1 MIEEL
6 EGQATWF
13 DQDSW
18 FGKMSPEP
26 SQATAAK
33 TSKPSSRKSSASQN
47 RKQPMFLCL
56 KDGLWLDASQ
66 AEQGNG
72 VWLGAYT
79 TRSFGERPNM
89 LTEECGYPALPSGVE
104 GSRLSQILVDSA
116 LPKYYLSAKAC
127 QGILTRAEKRKKE
140 LPEILKAALTNQAT
154 QSVFKNEPENLGGGQ
169 GNTDSE

>member
-1 MIEEL
+1 MTEQL
-6 EGQATWF
+6 EGQASWF

-18 FGKMSPEP
+18 YGRMSPEP
-26 SQATAAK
+26 CQATTEK
-33 TSKPSSRKSSASQN
+33 TSKPSSRRSSASQS

-56 KDGLWLDASQ
+56 TDGLWLDASQ

-79 TRSFGERPNM
+79 MPSFGESPK
-89 LTEECGYPALPSGVE
+89 EENA
-104 GSRLSQILVDSA
+104 SRLSQILVDSP

-127 QGILTRAEKRKKE
+127 QGILNRAEKRKKE
-140 LPEILKAALTNQAT
+140 LPEILKKALQE
-154 QSVFKNEPENLGGGQ
+154 QSAFKNEPENLGGQ

>member
-1 MIEEL
+1 MTVQL

-18 FGKMSPEP
+18 YGRMSPEP
-26 SQATAAK
+26 CQATTEK
-33 TSKPSSRKSSASQN
+33 TSKPSSRRSSASQN

-66 AEQGNG
+66 ADPGNG
-72 VWLGAYT
+72 VWLGVYT
-79 TRSFGERPNM
+79 THSFGERPSM

-127 QGILTRAEKRKKE
+127 QGILNRAEKRKKE
-140 LPEILKAALTNQAT
+140 LPGILKKALQE
-154 QSVFKNEPENLGGGQ
+154 QSAFKNEPENLGGAR
-169 GNTDSE
+169 EY